1 MVRTKAEVKLKLREW
16 IEQRQEPFSTL
27 DAKEEMKKVATNIFL
42 SPNRLTNFI
51 RATEA
56 AEFDPKE
63 KLWKVRLKP
72 LKRKQ

>member
-27 DAKEEMKKVATNIFL
+27 EAKEEMKKVATNIFL

-72 LKRKQ
+72 LKRK

>member
-1 MVRTKAEVKLKLREW
+1 MVRTKAEVKVKLREW
-16 IEQRQEPFSTL
+16 IEQRQEPFTTL
-27 DAKEEMKKVATNIFL
+27 EAKEEMKKVATNIFL

-72 LKRKQ
+72 LKRKR

>member
-1 MVRTKAEVKLKLREW
+1 MPTPLNIPLFNLSK
-16 IEQRQEPFSTL
+16 PY
-27 DAKEEMKKVATNIFL
+27 IFL
-42 SPNRLTNFI
+42 I

>member
-1 MVRTKAEVKLKLREW
+1 MVRTKAEVKVKLREW

-72 LKRKQ
+72 LKRK

>member
-1 MVRTKAEVKLKLREW
+1 MVRTKAEVKIKLREW
-16 IEQRQEPFSTL
+16 IEQRQKPFTTNE
-27 DAKEEMKKVATNIFL
+27 AKEEMKKSATNIFL

-63 KLWKVRLKP
+63 KHWKVRLKP

>member
-16 IEQRQEPFSTL
+16 IEQRQEPFTTIE
-27 DAKEEMKKVATNIFL
+27 AKEELKKSATNILL
-42 SPNRLTNFI
+42 SPNRLTNYI

-63 KLWKVRLKP
+63 KHWKVRLKP